1 MDAKGK
7 VALITGAATGIGRS
21 CALKLAALG
30 ATVVVNYSR
39 SRDEAEQTA
48 AEAQRL
54 GAAKTLVLKADVA
67 DDKQV
72 RAMVEQ
78 VTRACGRIDVLVNN
92 AGRTHYV
99 EAKDLDGVQ
108 ESQWDEIFDTNV
120 KGTFFVS
127 RACGPELRK
136 ARGCIINVASIAG
149 YLGRGSS
156 IPYAVSKAAI
166 INLTKCLARALAPE
180 VRVNAVAP
188 GVVNTRW
195 VAGQE
200 AHVKRQSEGT
210 LLGRVAGPDDIADPI
225 LGLILHADFV
235 TGQTLIVDG
244 GMYL

>member
-7 VALITGAATGIGRS
+7 VALITGGATGIGRS

-30 ATVVVNYSR
+30 ASVVVNYSR
-39 SRDEAEQTA
+39 SRDEAEKTA
-48 AEAQRL
+48 RDAEAL
-54 GAAKTLVLKADVA
+54 GARALTVKADVA
-67 DDKQV
+67 VDKEV
-72 RAMVEQ
+72 RSMVDRA
-78 VTRACGRIDVLVNN
+78 VTAFGGIDILVNN

-99 EAKDLDGVQ
+99 DAKDLDGVQ

-127 RACGPELRK
+127 RACAKELRRS
-136 ARGCIINVASIAG
+136 RGCVVNVASIAG
-149 YLGRGSS
+149 YFGRGSS
-156 IPYAVSKAAI
+156 IPYAVSKAAV
-166 INLTKCLARALAPE
+166 INLTKALARALAPE

-188 GVVNTRW
+188 GIVNTRW

-225 LGLILHADFV
+225 VGLITHADFV
-235 TGQTLIVDG
+235 TGQILIVDG
-244 GMYL
+244 GFYL

>member
-21 CALKLAALG
+21 CALKLAGLG

-48 AEAQRL
+48 REAREL

-67 DDKQV
+67 DDTQV

-78 VTRACGRIDVLVNN
+78 AVKACGRIDILVNN

-127 RACGPELRK
+127 RACAAELRK
-136 ARGCIINVASIAG
+136 SRGCIINVASIAG

>member
-1 MDAKGK
+1 VEAKGK

-21 CALKLAALG
+21 TALALAGLG
-30 ATVVVNYSR
+30 ASVVVNYSR
-39 SRDEAEQTA
+39 SREEAEQTA
-48 AEAQRL
+48 ADARAR
-54 GAAKTLVLKADVA
+54 GGRATVLKADVA
-67 DDKQV
+67 DDREV

-78 VTRACGRIDVLVNN
+78 VVQTYGRIDILVNN

-99 EAKDLDGVQ
+99 EMNDLDGVQ
-108 ESQWDEIFDTNV
+108 EAQWDEIFDTNV
-120 KGTFFVS
+120 KGTFFVT
-127 RACGPELRK
+127 RACARELK
-136 ARGCIINVASIAG
+136 KTRGCVINVTSIAG

-156 IPYAVSKAAI
+156 IPYAVSKAAG

-195 VAGQE
+195 VAGRTE
-200 AHVKRQSEGT
+200 HVKRQSEGT
-210 LLGRVAGPDDIADPI
+210 LLGRLAGPDDIADPI

-244 GMYL
+244 GFYL